1 MKNTFTIAESIII
14 NAPAGKVWEALTD
27 PAMVKQY
34 LFDTEMSADWRV
46 GGSIRY
52 RGVWEGKP
60 YEDKGSIIAIMP
72 EKLLKTT
79 YYSPAS
85 GLEDKLENYNTV
97 SYKLDK
103 SDGKTKLTVI
113 QDNIPTKE
121 SQTIIQELAHGA
133 GKIEGCSRALK

>member
-121 SQTIIQELAHGA
+121 SADHSSKNWHMVLE
-133 GKIEGCSRALK
+133 KLKDVVEH